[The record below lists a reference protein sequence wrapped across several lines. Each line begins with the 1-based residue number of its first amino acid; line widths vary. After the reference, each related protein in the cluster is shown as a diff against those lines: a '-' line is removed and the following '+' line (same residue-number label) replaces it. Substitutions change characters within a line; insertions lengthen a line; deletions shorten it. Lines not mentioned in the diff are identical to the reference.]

1 MTEPERIIAQFTNGS
16 KPMALAIFL
25 DSGLTAS
32 ELKTELFKWEDE
44 LIVCDILAYFVD
56 QMKEAYNHHVRKVT
70 P

>member
-1 MTEPERIIAQFTNGS
+1 
-16 KPMALAIFL
+16 MALAIFL